1 MPISRSPRTGDILMC
16 DFNPEELELLDG
28 AMNKRRM
35 SIVVT
40 PQHQRSGNMLHVVP
54 ISMTAPEVVKPW
66 HLIIPNSCLPR
77 PAVEAKEG
85 TRWAKCDCVFA
96 VGWNRLERY
105 STRDRYNHKTLYH
118 SAALDMPTLVAV
130 KIALAAVFGIR
141 RNIFDYGK
149 AAVAADE
156 GLNQALAEA
165 EKTPLKKDEQA

>member
-28 AMNKRRM
+28 AMDKRRM

-40 PQHQRSGNMLHVVP
+40 PQHQRSGKMLHVVP

-66 HLIIPNSCLPR
+66 HLIVPNYCLPR

-96 VGWNRLERY
+96 VGWNRLDRY

-141 RNIFDYGK
+141 RDTFDYAK

-156 GLNQALAEA
+156 GSTRLCRRP
-165 EKTPLKKDEQA
+165 KRRP